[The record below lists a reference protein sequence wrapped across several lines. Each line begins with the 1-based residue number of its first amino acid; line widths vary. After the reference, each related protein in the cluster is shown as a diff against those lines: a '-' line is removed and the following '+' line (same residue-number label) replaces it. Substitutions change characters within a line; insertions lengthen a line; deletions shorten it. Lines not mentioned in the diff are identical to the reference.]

1 MFLQAKK
8 EALNQID
15 SNKTSRGQEEGT
27 KEKRK
32 RKKGFSVPITRP

>member
-15 SNKTSRGQEEGT
+15 SNKTNRGQEEGT
-27 KEKRK
+27 KKRE
-32 RKKGFSVPITRP
+32 RERRDSRSQ